1 MSGECLDHETPKEH
15 EGGERFSCVSRPFA
29 SLVFQTA
36 LDEQRRIVTYPDDL
50 QSQVDELTNE
60 ANGVTNIRRERK
72 DTTMSQSEQTMP
84 REQCVHDVRLMAR
97 RTALLYH
104 YFVTTLIEHLGE
116 EKAKALT
123 SEAIQRYG
131 EHIGRRVRQGVE
143 EMGLTNDVE
152 NYGKYPD
159 LPSVGWEGMTTETE
173 HGPRMRVVYCP
184 LAAVWKEL
192 DAEELG
198 RMYCYVDQAK
208 YRAFNPQAALIHTCN
223 VLDGDAYCEFDIRL
237 EEKAGDG

>member
-1 MSGECLDHETPKEH
+1 
-15 EGGERFSCVSRPFA
+15 
-29 SLVFQTA
+29 VFQTA
-36 LDEQRRIVTYPDDL
+36 LDEQRRIVAYLDDL
-50 QSQVDELTNE
+50 PARIGELTNE

-104 YFVTTLIEHLGE
+104 YFVTTLVEHLGE

-123 SEAIQRYG
+123 SEAIWRYG

-143 EMGLTNDVE
+143 EMGLTNDIE

-159 LPSVGWEGMTTETE
+159 LPSVGWEEIVAETE
-173 HGPRMRVVYCP
+173 HGPRMRVTHCP

-192 DAEELG
+192 GAEELG

-208 YRAFNPQAALIHTCN
+208 YRAFNPHAALIHTRN